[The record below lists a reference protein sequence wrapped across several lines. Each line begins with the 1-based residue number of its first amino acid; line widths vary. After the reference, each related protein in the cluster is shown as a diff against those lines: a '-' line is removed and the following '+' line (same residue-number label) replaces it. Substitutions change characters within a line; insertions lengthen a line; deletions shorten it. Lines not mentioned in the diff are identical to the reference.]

1 MDREMKE
8 KAVAIRVDIEDKLE
22 REGTK
27 LEHGWGA
34 YYQKIVSAPHM
45 VGAPGAY

>member
-1 MDREMKE
+1 MDREMIE

-34 YYQKIVSAPHM
+34 WRLLALVSAPHS
-45 VGAPGAY
+45 V